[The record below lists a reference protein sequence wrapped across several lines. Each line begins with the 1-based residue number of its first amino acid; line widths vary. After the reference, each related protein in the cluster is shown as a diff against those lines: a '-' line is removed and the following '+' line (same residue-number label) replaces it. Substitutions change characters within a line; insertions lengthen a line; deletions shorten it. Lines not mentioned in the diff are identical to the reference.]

1 MINTSTA
8 GSSLLLVDDD
18 ASAIQSTSRMLAQYA
33 DQRFAVT
40 GLDALRLA
48 RERVP
53 DLVLLDV
60 DMPGMTGFDLYDAF
74 QADPDLANVPVIF
87 ATTHDTLQVELT
99 ALNKGAVDFITKPPE
114 PIQLAARVRAQLRAR
129 GQIEGLRNARSAG
142 QPTDKPRSRGPKI
155 LIVDDDITSLRILQN
170 SLKSL
175 GEFFF
180 ALSGSEA
187 IEVART
193 IQPDLI
199 LLDARMPEVDGF
211 EVCRTLKAEPEFKFV
226 PIVFVSCVKDARSER
241 RALDTGAAD
250 FVAKP
255 FAPAVLRSR
264 VNNLLQV
271 KRAADAELE
280 ATREHWRTVGQ
291 TRVAEV
297 VEAASDA
304 ILSVDG
310 SDRVV
315 LCNAAACRVF
325 GLTRCEL
332 LGRSFAG
339 LMALDVDIR
348 SAPAG
353 TPVRSQVNA
362 INGAPLAVEVVVS
375 HSGEGPTR
383 LATIVIRDLSDR
395 EQLEAE
401 SRARA
406 AAETASRMSTRML
419 AHITQE
425 MNTPL
430 RSLLGSAKL
439 MAGDR
444 NQALSEDQSRR
455 LARVVADAQ
464 RLDALLRDVLDFGR
478 LDAEPPRIE
487 LHEIDAARCAIQAIA
502 QVAVLAEQAGVSM
515 SIVTPDGHSP
525 VMADPHRLT
534 QCLASL
540 LRNAVNYNRPGGW
553 VELRL
558 SRDDQHLSMAV
569 CDGGLGLD
577 ADQLAHLFEPFN
589 RLGRHVTTVAGAG
602 LALAITRSLVEAMGG
617 SLAVTSQAAKGSCFT
632 IRIPLAA
639 GPELA

>member
-1 MINTSTA
+1 
-8 GSSLLLVDDD
+8 
-18 ASAIQSTSRMLAQYA
+18 MLSQYA
-33 DQRFAVT
+33 DQRFAIS

-60 DMPGMTGFDLYDAF
+60 DMPGMTGFDVYDAF

-87 ATTHDTLQVELT
+87 STTHDTLPVELT
-99 ALNKGAVDFITKPPE
+99 ALAKGAVDFITKPPVAS
-114 PIQLAARVRAQLRAR
+114 QLAARVRAQLRAR
-129 GQIEGLRNARSAG
+129 GEIEGVRRARPAG
-142 QPTDKPRSRGPKI
+142 PTTDKPRSRGPKI
-155 LIVDDDITSLRILQN
+155 LIVDDDITALRILQN

-187 IEVART
+187 ISVARS

-199 LLDARMPEVDGF
+199 LLDARMPEIDGF

-226 PIVFVSCVKDARSER
+226 PIVFVSCFKDVRSER

-264 VNNLLQV
+264 VNNLLQL
-271 KRAADAELE
+271 KRTADAELE
-280 ATREHWRTVGQ
+280 ATREHWRTEGQ
-291 TRVAEV
+291 ARVAEV

-304 ILSVDG
+304 IVSVDG
-310 SDRVV
+310 SGHVV
-315 LCNAAACRVF
+315 LCNAAACRLF

-332 LGRSFAG
+332 LGRSLTG
-339 LMALDVDIR
+339 LIALDVDVR
-348 SAPAG
+348 AEPAG
-353 TPVRSQVNA
+353 AAVCARVNPLD
-362 INGAPLAVEVVVS
+362 GAPLAVEVVVS
-375 HSGEGPTR
+375 HSGEDHAR
-383 LATIVIRDLSDR
+383 LATVVIRDISDR
-395 EQLEAE
+395 DRLEAE

-430 RSLLGSAKL
+430 RSLLGNAKL

-444 NQALSEDQSRR
+444 NQPLSEDQSRR
-455 LARVVADAQ
+455 LARVLADAQ
-464 RLDALLRDVLDFGR
+464 RLDNLLRDVLDFGR

-487 LHEIDAARCAIQAIA
+487 LHEVDAARCATQATA
-502 QVAVLAEQAGVSM
+502 QLASLAEQAGVSM
-515 SIVTPDGHSP
+515 TIVTPEGHGP
-525 VMADPHRLT
+525 VMAEPHRLT
-534 QCLASL
+534 QCLANL

-617 SLAVTSQAAKGSCFT
+617 TLTVTSQAGKGSCFT
-632 IRIPLAA
+632 LRMPLAP